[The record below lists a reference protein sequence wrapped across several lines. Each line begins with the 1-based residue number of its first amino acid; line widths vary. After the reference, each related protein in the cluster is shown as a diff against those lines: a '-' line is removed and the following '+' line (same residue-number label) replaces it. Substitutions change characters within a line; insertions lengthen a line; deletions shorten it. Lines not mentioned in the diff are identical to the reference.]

1 MPLIRTKLTNVQW
14 ETVKNYALAGVQ
26 AAEIIFD
33 AQGKGEEKLEWVS
46 SYIESQCKKHG
57 IKIDMEDVYKRQL
70 LYGYQ
75 TAEGFGK
82 AFKQYHGCTPLE
94 AKSPESTIRYFN
106 PVVIK
111 LAKRGGILMDYE
123 PYQEKADSVT
133 AYYDASDELHRLTR
147 SKHAYLEYFVT
158 MQYLEKVI
166 PQNKMCIRDR

>member
-1 MPLIRTKLTNVQW
+1 MEPIKIQKV
-14 ETVKNYALAGVQ
+14 
-26 AAEIIFD
+26 ID
-33 AQGKGEEKLEWVS
+33 
-46 SYIESQCKKHG
+46 YIEENLTDDLSYDAIAAMMAISEADLQRSFKTITGMTISEYIRNRRLSCAAIA
-57 IKIDMEDVYKRQL
+57 IKNENMKIVDAAL

-123 PYQEKADSVT
+123 PHQEKADSVT

-147 SKHAYLEYFVT
+147 SKHA
-158 MQYLEKVI
+158 
-166 PQNKMCIRDR
+166 